1 MVAATKS
8 GLWGSI
14 RRDMSLGYN
23 LPPSFRGSSSG
34 FPTPKTWLR
43 LSQALHRIAWSMEL
57 VALDLATC
65 HGDRGGATMSPKEHT
80 MAGGLIS
87 SLPPSTKQRKWE
99 PTTHEAVR
107 FPPLDHGT
115 QPVHI
120 FQLVN
125 NRRLAFFFFI
135 AEVFLLPL
143 AKESCRQFQH
153 RTTKIARRGS
163 NFCQLA
169 CLASQEEGRGK
180 LGGNPTWY
188 VKWIPLP
195 RLRPPG
201 PGVPSSPPSPRMDW
215 AAHMSTHQQP
225 KVQCSFLV
233 PMRTPESITIAAAE
247 ASNDSGWHT
256 CLQDSCAEA
265 KAEKRSRELG
275 LRQRRRTDCQL
286 CLQVNISA
294 AYVSLPVTFLS

>member
-1 MVAATKS
+1 MEHGAR
-8 GLWGSI
+8 GPRPGH
-14 RRDMSLGYN
+14 
-23 LPPSFRGSSSG
+23 LPWRS
-34 FPTPKTWLR
+34 
-43 LSQALHRIAWSMEL
+43 
-57 VALDLATC
+57 
-65 HGDRGGATMSPKEHT
+65 RGGNNVTQGAHHGWGINFVFAPLDQAKEVGTNHART
-80 MAGGLIS
+80 
-87 SLPPSTKQRKWE
+87 
-99 PTTHEAVR
+99 TTHEAVR
-107 FPPLDHGT
+107 YPPLDHGT

-120 FQLVN
+120 FQLVG

-135 AEVFLLPL
+135 AEAFLLPL

-180 LGGNPTWY
+180 LGGSPTWY
-188 VKWIPLP
+188 MKWIPLP

-275 LRQRRRTDCQL
+275 LRQ
-286 CLQVNISA
+286 
-294 AYVSLPVTFLS
+294 